1 MKTSSLTWLA
11 AVLSASCI
19 VQAPTTEGTKT
30 ERPKRPPAAAI
41 ESKVSANFDDRVE
54 LTTATIS
61 PGSVSPGEGFRV
73 VLNFD
78 VKKPIDGDYLLFV
91 HVEDAD
97 GREERLN
104 IDHTPVRGS
113 RPTSTWKVGETL
125 RDEFD
130 VPVPPSMNVRGLN
143 ILLGF
148 WDSRSDTRMSIKNA
162 AALKT
167 DGRDRLLVG
176 SVPVTPAQ

>member
-1 MKTSSLTWLA
+1 ML
-11 AVLSASCI
+11 AVLGAACI
-19 VQAPTTEGTKT
+19 VQAPTSEGTKT
-30 ERPKRPPAAAI
+30 ERPKRPPAPPFENKI
-41 ESKVSANFDDRVE
+41 GANFGDAVE

-73 VLNFD
+73 ALNFD
-78 VKKPIDGDYLLFV
+78 VKKQIDGDYLLFV
-91 HVEDAD
+91 HVEDVD
-97 GREERLN
+97 GRVERLN
-104 IDHTPVRGS
+104 IDHTPIRGS

-148 WDSRSDTRMSIKNA
+148 WESRSDTRMPIKNA

-176 SVPVTPAQ
+176 SVPVNAAQ